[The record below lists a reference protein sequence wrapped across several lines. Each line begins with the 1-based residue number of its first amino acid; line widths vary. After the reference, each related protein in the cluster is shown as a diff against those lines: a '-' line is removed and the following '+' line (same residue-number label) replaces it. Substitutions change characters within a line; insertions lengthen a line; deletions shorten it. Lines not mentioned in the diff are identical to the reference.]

1 MEKKEDEESESGK
14 VEKISSEGDTKQS
27 NRVQLSPQSL
37 NVSEASKKLVLE
49 TDRTSLK
56 VESEPGSKENVA
68 VEVEAGEAGVS
79 GPEQEKERKVGGG
92 VVRTV
97 TMRKRSYSFSDGP
110 MKHPPLP
117 PVKRWKSGR
126 GGGGRGGGRVGGV
139 GVSGSKNVL
148 PSKFLLGG
156 NINDPLN
163 LNSLNDE
170 KISRVVNAV
179 TPESSP
185 LPTPTHRKED
195 YKIEVLI
202 PLNISDPLNLNA
214 ANDDDSDYEAKLISP
229 QVKKK
234 KIRHRKRLRKAMSS
248 VDLSN
253 LPGPKPEL
261 EEGHEGDISGTDEDE
276 PSQGSSAVQEEVNK
290 SKEDLSLPPGKVE
303 KTNSVSVEQKAVAG
317 AKFKVKN
324 EKFQYGNY
332 NQYYGYRYRHRVRDS
347 RLEQTFL
354 GILETLKTC
363 GSSSSKEIGSKTRKF
378 STLAAI

>member
-1 MEKKEDEESESGK
+1 MIILTECHI
-14 VEKISSEGDTKQS
+14 VFSS
-27 NRVQLSPQSL
+27 
-37 NVSEASKKLVLE
+37 
-49 TDRTSLK
+49 SLK
-56 VESEPGSKENVA
+56 VDSEPGSKENVA
-68 VEVEAGEAGVS
+68 VEVENSEAAPTS
-79 GPEQEKERKVGGG
+79 EQEKDKKVAGSL
-92 VVRTV
+92 VRPV

-234 KIRHRKRLRKAMSS
+234 KIRHRKRLRKAMSA

-276 PSQGSSAVQEEVNK
+276 PSQGTSAVEEEVNK
-290 SKEDLSLPPGKVE
+290 SKEDPALPAGKVE
-303 KTNSVSVEQKAVAG
+303 KTNSITVEQKTVAG
-317 AKFKVKN
+317 PTFKGKN

-332 NQYYGYRYRHRVRDS
+332 NQYYGYR
-347 RLEQTFL
+347 
-354 GILETLKTC
+354 
-363 GSSSSKEIGSKTRKF
+363 
-378 STLAAI
+378 

>member
-1 MEKKEDEESESGK
+1 MFVWFCCSSIKKET
-14 VEKISSEGDTKQS
+14 V
-27 NRVQLSPQSL
+27 
-37 NVSEASKKLVLE
+37 
-49 TDRTSLK
+49 
-56 VESEPGSKENVA
+56 PGSKENVA
-68 VEVEAGEAGVS
+68 VDVETGDTGGSVD
-79 GPEQEKERKVGGG
+79 QEKEKKLSGSL
-92 VVRTV
+92 VRAG

-126 GGGGRGGGRVGGV
+126 GGGGRGGGRGGV

-234 KIRHRKRLRKAMSS
+234 KIRHRKRLRKAMSA
-248 VDLSN
+248 VDLSS
-253 LPGPKPEL
+253 LPGPKPEV

-276 PSQGSSAVQEEVNK
+276 PTGSKTKSQGSSSVPEEVHQA
-290 SKEDLSLPPGKVE
+290 KEDVATSAGKVE
-303 KTNSVSVEQKAVAG
+303 KTNSVSSEQKSLGVVG
-317 AKFKVKN
+317 STFKAKN

-332 NQYYGYRYRHRVRDS
+332 NQYYGYRNPGNIEDM
-347 RLEQTFL
+347 RLKFFKRNWFED
-354 GILETLKTC
+354 
-363 GSSSSKEIGSKTRKF
+363 KEILDIGCNIGKYLKIYTR
-378 STLAAI
+378 

>member
-1 MEKKEDEESESGK
+1 MCCS
-14 VEKISSEGDTKQS
+14 
-27 NRVQLSPQSL
+27 
-37 NVSEASKKLVLE
+37 
-49 TDRTSLK
+49 SLK
-56 VESEPGSKENVA
+56 KESEPGSKENVA
-68 VEVEAGEAGVS
+68 VDVETADTGGSAD
-79 GPEQEKERKVGGG
+79 PEKEKKLSGSL
-92 VVRTV
+92 VVRTG

-126 GGGGRGGGRVGGV
+126 GGGGRVGGRGGV

-170 KISRVVNAV
+170 KISLNSV

-185 LPTPTHRKED
+185 LPTPIHRKED

-234 KIRHRKRLRKAMSS
+234 KIRHRKRLRKAMSA
-248 VDLSN
+248 VELSN
-253 LPGPKPEL
+253 LPGPKPEV

-276 PSQGSSAVQEEVNK
+276 PTGSKTKSLGSSSVQEEVDQA
-290 SKEDLSLPPGKVE
+290 KEDVATPAGKVE
-303 KTNSVSVEQKAVAG
+303 KTNPVSSEQKSLAVGGGG
-317 AKFKVKN
+317 ATFKAKN

-332 NQYYGYRYRHRVRDS
+332 NQYYGYRNPGNIEDM
-347 RLEQTFL
+347 RLKFFKRNWFED
-354 GILETLKTC
+354 
-363 GSSSSKEIGSKTRKF
+363 KEILDIGCNIGKYYN
-378 STLAAI
+378 